1 MRDRI
6 LFTDLDGTLLS
17 HHDYQPGPARA
28 AVARLLASG
37 VAVIP
42 VTSKTG
48 AELGPILAELGL
60 CDGWVAEN
68 GAEIRWPGQ
77 AVPTVHGTPYDQVR
91 AGLAAAAAAADVTVR
106 GFGDM
111 SDAEVA
117 ELTGLTLAAARAAR
131 ARAYSESFV
140 VLRGSVTALQA
151 ELRRR
156 GLRAVRGGRFLT
168 VTGLHDK
175 GTAVRAILARR
186 LPATSWAVGDAPNDG
201 PMLAAVAR
209 PYQVRRPDG
218 TWAALDVAG
227 VTRVDGVGPAGFVQV
242 AERLLAEI
250 RDAPA

>member
-1 MRDRI
+1 MRDRV
-6 LFTDLDGTLLS
+6 LFTDLDGTLLG
-17 HHDYQPGPARA
+17 HDDYRPGPARA
-28 AVARLLASG
+28 AVARLQDCG

-42 VTSKTG
+42 VTSKTS
-48 AELGPILAELGL
+48 AELGPIVAELGL
-60 CDGWVAEN
+60 RDGWVAEN
-68 GAEIRWPGQ
+68 GAEIRWPGR
-77 AVPTVHGTPYDQVR
+77 AAPTVHGTPYDQVR